1 MSKER
6 ILLLFQVMISTVALS
21 TMFILGYIQ
30 GNRKSLENCSK
41 QYTNT
46 TEHVPIII
54 IKPKQEQKNL

>member
-6 ILLLFQVMISTVALS
+6 ILLLFQVMISTIALS

-30 GNRKSLENCSK
+30 GNRKSLESCPK